1 MRGFLSHL
9 IAKLKRKANPHLF
22 GKRGEELALSFLRK
36 KGYRI
41 VERGYRTRFGEIDI
55 IAYDG
60 EVLCFIEVKVR
71 RSDKKGLPEEAI
83 PSWKRER
90 IRRMAEGYLGS
101 KGFSDIPCRFDVV
114 AIYSPERGRVEIN
127 LIKDAF

>member
-22 GKRGEELALSFLRK
+22 GKRGEELASSFLRK

-60 EVLCFIEVKVR
+60 EVLCFIEVKAR

-83 PSWKRER
+83 PPWKRER
-90 IRRMAEGYLGS
+90 I
-101 KGFSDIPCRFDVV
+101 RFDVV

>member
-1 MRGFLSHL
+1 LRGFLSHL

-22 GKRGEELALSFLRK
+22 GKRGEELASSFLRK

-60 EVLCFIEVKVR
+60 EVLCFIEVK
-71 RSDKKGLPEEAI
+71 
-83 PSWKRER
+83 
-90 IRRMAEGYLGS
+90 
-101 KGFSDIPCRFDVV
+101 DIPCRFDVV